1 MNKSKF
7 LMMLGLCR
15 KAGCMIMGTPMVTKF
30 LPKAQIITVF
40 YSSDA
45 SDNTKKKIKDKCS
58 FYGTPCIETD
68 ILSEELAHA
77 VGKTGALSAVGI
89 TDRNF
94 ANELS
99 NLISNEKR

>member
-15 KAGCMIMGTPMVTKF
+15 KAGCLIIGTPMVTKF

-40 YSSDA
+40 YSCDA
-45 SDNTKKKIKDKCS
+45 SDNTKKKITDKCS
-58 FYGTPCIETD
+58 FYGVCCKEID
-68 ILSEELAHA
+68 IPSEELAHA
-77 VGKTGALSAVGI
+77 VGKTGALSAIGI
-89 TDRNF
+89 TDGNF

-99 NLISNEKR
+99 RLNDFQG